1 MSMSAMVVWVA
12 TCALLVKISD
22 FDCAVTL
29 CVAHLRPF
37 ADHLLR
43 SLEVRRV
50 DETASIT
57 RA

>member
-57 RA
+57 

>member
-1 MSMSAMVVWVA
+1 MSVSAMVVWVA
-12 TCALLVKISD
+12 TGALLVKISD

-29 CVAHLRPF
+29 CIAQLRPF

-43 SLEVRRV
+43 SPQVRRV

-57 RA
+57 